1 MAKTTAKN
9 IADVPTVKIG
19 EVAQLLRLPP
29 GVRDEEIKKGGKKVK
44 VISIADLPEAGFI
57 ADIKDAITL
66 SKDKIDSITKYRI
79 KPFDVLMSIQG
90 TVGRVG
96 IVPEKTSGDVIA
108 NISLLAIRFKEDK
121 GDNALA
127 LLQYLKSAHGRKLI
141 ARLQKGSTIK
151 RINVKELAAA
161 KVPKLAAEIKRQ
173 SKSVFDKELSV
184 LGKINEMYD
193 SLEDIR
199 KSYLA

>member
-1 MAKTTAKN
+1 M
-9 IADVPTVKIG
+9 
-19 EVAQLLRLPP
+19 
-29 GVRDEEIKKGGKKVK
+29 
-44 VISIADLPEAGFI
+44 
-57 ADIKDAITL
+57 
-66 SKDKIDSITKYRI
+66 
-79 KPFDVLMSIQG
+79 
-90 TVGRVG
+90 
-96 IVPEKTSGDVIA
+96 
-108 NISLLAIRFKEDK
+108 AIRFKEDK

>member
-1 MAKTTAKN
+1 MAKTTAKK

-79 KPFDVLMSIQG
+79 EPFDVLISIQG

-96 IVPEKTSGDVIA
+96 IVPEQAG
-108 NISLLAIRFKEDK
+108 
-121 GDNALA
+121 
-127 LLQYLKSAHGRKLI
+127 
-141 ARLQKGSTIK
+141 
-151 RINVKELAAA
+151 
-161 KVPKLAAEIKRQ
+161 
-173 SKSVFDKELSV
+173 
-184 LGKINEMYD
+184 M
-193 SLEDIR
+193 
-199 KSYLA
+199 